1 MYRRMELKLCI
12 FLTRA
17 VAGGKIICPRYLKSP
32 NAQQN
37 RVHSLPDDISLASF
51 QNIVV

>member
-1 MYRRMELKLCI
+1 MYRRMEVKLCT

-37 RVHSLPDDISLASF
+37 RVYTLPDDRGMASF